1 VTLSA
6 DEQTRY
12 ARHLI
17 LPQIGA
23 EGQAKLRAAS
33 VLIVGVGGLGSPV
46 ALYLAAAGV
55 GHIGII
61 DPDEVS
67 LSNLQRQIL
76 YSTQSVG
83 TPKIFAAEKTL
94 KALNPEIQIEVYPE
108 RLSSRNAQG
117 ILALY
122 NVIVDGTDNFDTR
135 YLVNDAC
142 LALKK
147 PWIYGAVSGFDAQV
161 GWFAPDEACYR
172 CLYPENPDQGLIL
185 NCDRNGVLGV
195 VPGLAG
201 TIQATEVLKSILG
214 LGVSLSGKVLSIY
227 TMKMS
232 FDTFNVP
239 RRKDCRCSSPINLP
253 NEDEVRVLKLEDLK
267 NKTGAVLLDVRSQD
281 EFLSGHIAGAQHVM
295 LSDLHRF
302 ANRLADDSE
311 IIVYCQGKTRSARAY
326 QMLKDQGLE
335 QVYQLLLSEEKDLS
349 SIQFS

>member
-23 EGQAKLRAAS
+23 LGQTKLRSAS

-55 GHIGII
+55 GRIGII

-94 KALNPEIQIEVYPE
+94 KALNPEIRIDVYPE
-108 RLSSRNAQG
+108 RLTSRNARG
-117 ILALY
+117 ILAPY
-122 NVIVDGTDNFDTR
+122 DVIVDGTDNFDTR

-161 GWFAPDEACYR
+161 GWFAPDQACYR

-201 TIQATEVLKSILG
+201 TIQAAEVLKSILG
-214 LGVSLSGKVLSIY
+214 LEVSLSGKVLSID
-227 TMKMS
+227 TIKMS

-239 RRKDCRCSSPINLP
+239 RRNDCLCSSPISLS
-253 NEDEVRVLKLEDLK
+253 EADEIRVLKLEDLK
-267 NKTGAVLLDVRSQD
+267 EKKGAVLLDVRSRD
-281 EFLSGHIAGAQHVM
+281 EFQSGHIAGAQHVM
-295 LSDLHRF
+295 LSELNRF
-302 ANRLADDSE
+302 ANGLIEDSE

-335 QVYQLLLSEEKDLS
+335 QVYQLIVPEEKELA
-349 SIQFS
+349 SIRFY